1 MFKVHIVLPISL
13 QFYYIGRRLSMATDQ
28 VGPSDPEVSHEVGH
42 APAKKIT
49 PRKKQV
55 ASKIKKKMI

>member
-1 MFKVHIVLPISL
+1 
-13 QFYYIGRRLSMATDQ
+13 MAADQ

-42 APAKKIT
+42 TPAKKIT

-55 ASKIKKKMI
+55 ASKIKKNII